1 MWKTAFS
8 PRAAT
13 ESFPHRIVEKLWKLW
28 KTLISKNPVF
38 HFPQKI
44 VENVENF
51 LAGPKNRPPAKFRF
65 LPVFVTFWPIFE
77 KFRFFRFWRF
87 SELFGPFFAK
97 NGQAAQRLEA
107 MFVLISL
114 TVSAKAGLFFIFSSI
129 CLME

>member
-38 HFPQKI
+38 HFPQKN

-51 LAGPKNRPPAKFRF
+51 PARAKKSASGQFSLFARFRNFLAYF
-65 LPVFVTFWPIFE
+65 
-77 KFRFFRFWRF
+77 
-87 SELFGPFFAK
+87 
-97 NGQAAQRLEA
+97 
-107 MFVLISL
+107 
-114 TVSAKAGLFFIFSSI
+114 
-129 CLME
+129 